1 MKVICVSDLHGNDVK
16 YRKLCACI
24 KLNLPDA
31 VFIAGDVLPNYYV
44 DEPDEFI
51 RDTLYPQFNGLKNEL
66 EEKYPRVFLINGND
80 DAAASV
86 EFFRVLESDGLLNL
100 INNSVVNFNGFTA
113 AGYPYVPP
121 TPFLLK
127 DWEKYDISR
136 YVPRG
141 CVSPEEG
148 LRTVEVA
155 PNITKYSTIK
165 DDLNE
170 MALQISDF
178 GKTIMLF
185 HAPPCDTNLDK
196 IAGKD
201 INGSSEIRSIG
212 SIAIRKF
219 IEKFQPLVTLHG
231 HLHESTDITGEWS
244 DKIGDTYCFN
254 AAHSGNELAVI
265 EFNTIEPAKAERV
278 LF

>member
-24 KLNLPDA
+24 KLKLPDA

-44 DEPDEFI
+44 DEPGEFI

-80 DAAASV
+80 DVAASV
-86 EFFRVLESDGLLNL
+86 DLFRILESNGLVNL
-100 INNSVVNFNGFTA
+100 INNLVVNFNGFTA
-113 AGYPYVPP
+113 AGYPFVPP

-136 YVPRG
+136 YLPRG

-148 LRTVEVA
+148 FRTVEVA

-165 DDLNE
+165 EDLNE
-170 MALQISDF
+170 MALQIPDF
-178 GKTIMLF
+178 RKTIMLF
-185 HAPPCDTNLDK
+185 HAPPCETNLDK

-201 INGSSEIRSIG
+201 INGNNEIRSIG

-219 IEKFQPLVTLHG
+219 IEKYQPLITLHG
-231 HLHESTDITGEWS
+231 HLHESTEITGKWS
-244 DKIGDTYCFN
+244 DKIGDTFCFN
-254 AAHSGNELAVI
+254 AAHSGGELAVI
-265 EFNTIEPAKAERV
+265 KFDTDEPEKANRV
-278 LF
+278 LI